1 MEWHSFKLGGTER
14 LAKQM
19 RIWVKRWA
27 AGGRLDSKLGWVLQ
41 MLSSVSTPR
50 LLSVWIL
57 FLLLNLAQAAEEQS
71 GWMQWRGPHRDGRV
85 AGQAWPQDFGK
96 LQTVWEVELGPS
108 YSGPIV
114 LGDRVFV
121 TETKESKFEVVK
133 ALDRLTGKVLWETQ
147 WEGSMSVPFFAK
159 ANGDWI
165 RATPATDGERLYV
178 AGMRDLLVCLDVATG
193 KTIWKVDF
201 VERFSSP
208 LPAFGFVSSP
218 LLIDDAVYVQAGGGF
233 VKLNKLTGETIWR
246 TLDDGGGM
254 WGSAFSSP
262 VFVSLNNTAQ
272 LVVQSRTD
280 LAGVTPDGNVLW
292 KKPIPAFRGM
302 NILTPT
308 VIGNSIFVSSYGGKS
323 LMLQAQAAESTWTL
337 GEQWN
342 NNTQAYMSSPVVIDG
357 HIYLHLRNKRFTCI
371 DQNSGETKWTTEPF
385 GDYWSMTC
393 NGDKILALDS
403 RGELLLIQ
411 ANPAQFQLLAQQK
424 VAEDSW
430 AHLAVVDNE
439 LLVRDLK
446 KLKLLRW

>member
-1 MEWHSFKLGGTER
+1 MGKMSNNQRRARQSWGQSRWDAGCGWFMQAWASLSGPR
-14 LAKQM
+14 VLLLLVVSC
-19 RIWVKRWA
+19 IWIGEGRAEDGA
-27 AGGRLDSKLGWVLQ
+27 AGWG
-41 MLSSVSTPR
+41 
-50 LLSVWIL
+50 
-57 FLLLNLAQAAEEQS
+57 
-71 GWMQWRGPHRDGRV
+71 QWRGPHRDGRV
-85 AGQAWPQDFGK
+85 VGQVWPKDLSK
-96 LQTVWEVELGPS
+96 LETVWEVELGPS

-121 TETKESKFEVVK
+121 TETKDRKFEVVK
-133 ALDRLTGKVLWETQ
+133 ALDRRTGKVLWETQ
-147 WEGSMSVPFFAK
+147 WEGALSVPFFAK

-193 KTIWKVDF
+193 NTLWKVDF

-233 VKLNKLTGETIWR
+233 VKLNKMTGETIWR
-246 TLDDGGGM
+246 KLEDGGGM

-262 VFVSLNNTAQ
+262 VFVSLNNTSQ
-272 LVVQSRTD
+272 LVVQSRNE
-280 LAGVTPDGNVLW
+280 LAGVTPTGDILW
-292 KKPIPAFRGM
+292 KREIPAFRGM

-308 VIGNSIFVSSYGGKS
+308 IIGDSIFVSSYGGKS
-323 LMLQAQAAESTWTL
+323 LMLSTSAADSGWQL
-337 GEQWN
+337 GEKWT

-371 DQNSGETKWTTEPF
+371 DQNTGETKWTTEPF
-385 GDYWSMTC
+385 GDYWSMTY

-411 ANPAQFQLLAQQK
+411 ANPTQFELLGQAK
-424 VAEDSW
+424 VADDSW
-430 AHLAVVDNE
+430 AHLAIADNE
-439 LLVRDLK
+439 LVVRDLK
-446 KLKLLRW
+446 KIKLLRW